1 MPWPLPNNLSGPG
14 PTGPQIETM
23 IRSSRPHGSAT
34 SWSRSVSMAA
44 LAGAMVLLL
53 TTGQDAPPWRQVLP
67 LGLLVAATAWT
78 WLAARRARRI
88 QQLLG
93 QAVQAV
99 QTRQWSAA
107 AESLDRLLCR
117 PMVSLESRTYAMMAL
132 AELAS
137 HAGLHDQAIEA
148 CDEVLVGPAD
158 RRSQQFAMVE
168 KALSL
173 LASER
178 LTDANSLMDGF
189 RTMEFIE
196 PMGTMAAVAGL
207 YRQIRTGRFGEAAA
221 SADSLAPRAR
231 QALHQQ
237 AAYAYGL
244 LALALERAG
253 DVARAQ
259 RFYDCAT
266 RLAGPAELAERFGEL
281 AGLERRLTPAR
292 SPL

>member
-1 MPWPLPNNLSGPG
+1 
-14 PTGPQIETM
+14 
-23 IRSSRPHGSAT
+23 
-34 SWSRSVSMAA
+34 MA
-44 LAGAMVLLL
+44 
-53 TTGQDAPPWRQVLP
+53 
-67 LGLLVAATAWT
+67 
-78 WLAARRARRI
+78 
-88 QQLLG
+88 
-93 QAVQAV
+93 
-99 QTRQWSAA
+99 
-107 AESLDRLLCR
+107 
-117 PMVSLESRTYAMMAL
+117 SLESRAYAMLAL

-137 HAGLHDQAIEA
+137 HAGLHDQAIQA

-173 LASER
+173 LAAER
-178 LTDANSLMDGF
+178 LTDANNLMDGF
-189 RTMEFIE
+189 RTMEFVE

-207 YRQIRTGRFGEAAA
+207 YRQIRTGRFHEAAA

-231 QALHQQ
+231 HALHQQ